1 MNKGPADMATI
12 LITGANGF
20 IGSRLAATMPV
31 GSSVRLNG
39 RDEVV
44 ERLVLV
50 DHVVTDSVTR
60 PDGAEWAEG
69 DLGALVAA
77 QPDLFSSADAVFHLA
92 SATSGEC
99 EAELDLGINANLLSG
114 VALGRCLASASHR
127 PLLVFSSTLAIYGGT
142 PEAPLPPV
150 VDDSTQPTPQNS
162 YGSQK
167 LMLEVFFADLSRRG
181 LITAR
186 SLRLMTVSVRPG
198 QPNGAASSFLSGMIR
213 EPLQGE
219 NANVPV
225 NPDLRVV
232 LNSPDGA
239 VVGLRHAGAAS
250 DDVWGGPRGV
260 NLPGISVTVGDM
272 AAALTAIGGGDVAAR
287 LSWERDETIGRIV
300 TSWPAKVASER
311 AAGIGF
317 ADDKPFIEAVRDFAA
332 TVNRG

>member
-1 MNKGPADMATI
+1 MANI

-31 GSSVRLNG
+31 GSAVRLNG
-39 RDEVV
+39 EDEVV

-50 DHVVTDSVTR
+50 DHVVTDVAAG
-60 PDGAEWAEG
+60 PDGAEWVEG

-99 EAELDLGINANLLSG
+99 EAALDLGINANLLAG
-114 VALGRCLASASHR
+114 VALGRCLASAAHR

-150 VDDSTQPTPQNS
+150 VDDTTHPTPQNS

-167 LMLEVFFADLSRRG
+167 LMLEAFFADLSRRG

-198 QPNGAASSFLSGMIR
+198 RPNGAASSFLSGMIR

-225 NPDLRVV
+225 GPELRVV
-232 LNSPDGA
+232 LN
-239 VVGLRHAGAAS
+239 
-250 DDVWGGPRGV
+250 
-260 NLPGISVTVGDM
+260 
-272 AAALTAIGGGDVAAR
+272 
-287 LSWERDETIGRIV
+287 
-300 TSWPAKVASER
+300 
-311 AAGIGF
+311 
-317 ADDKPFIEAVRDFAA
+317 
-332 TVNRG
+332 

>member
-1 MNKGPADMATI
+1 MAKI

-20 IGSRLAATMPV
+20 IGSRLAATMPP

-39 RDEVV
+39 NDETV

-50 DHVVTDSVTR
+50 DHVVTDSTAG
-60 PDGAEWAEG
+60 PDGAEWVEG
-69 DLGALVAA
+69 DLGALVAS

-99 EAELDLGINANLLSG
+99 EADLDLGLNANLLAG
-114 VALGRCLASASHR
+114 VALGRCLASAAQR

-142 PEAPLPPV
+142 PQAPLPPV
-150 VDDSTQPTPQNS
+150 IDDTAHPTPQNS

-167 LMLEVFFADLSRRG
+167 LMLEAFFADLSRRG

-198 QPNGAASSFLSGMIR
+198 RPNGAASSFLSGMIR

-219 NANVPV
+219 DANVPV

-239 VVGLRHAGAAS
+239 VAGLRHAAAVS
-250 DDVWGGPRGV
+250 DGVWGGPRGV
-260 NLPGISVTVGDM
+260 NLPGISVTVGEM
-272 AAALTAIGGGDVAAR
+272 AAALETVGGADVAAR
-287 LSWERDETIGRIV
+287 LSWERDETIERIV
-300 TSWPAKVASER
+300 TSWPAEVASDR
-311 AAGIGF
+311 AASIGF

-332 TVNRG
+332 TVNRS